1 MPDLVWSHFVLACA
15 CGQLGRAGE
24 SHDAVRA
31 LRTLAPPFAE
41 DAALYEAVSRWFP
54 EPHLVAMFDGYRK
67 AVALAESG
75 HEQEARSP

>member
-1 MPDLVWSHFVLACA
+1 VR
-15 CGQLGRAGE
+15 GQLGRAGE

-54 EPHLVAMFDGYRK
+54 YEPHLVAMFDGYRN
-67 AVALAESG
+67 AVALAEQWSG
-75 HEQEARSP
+75 HAPEARSL